1 MTDIKIEDGFY
12 TGKMIGVMMG
22 ELGNGNPLLIMDWEL
37 MDEGLQGHV
46 VQSEMHF
53 TGGAKSITVQAMIAC
68 GWKETEDLLCMLGSV
83 KQLLAKT
90 TPKYGQQWSPWVKNN
105 KPMDASKARSFLAS
119 LSTKTTSS
127 PFAGR
132 QPGDEDDVPFG

>member
-1 MTDIKIEDGFY
+1 MKDGFY
-12 TGKMIGVMMG
+12 EGKLIDVTMC
-22 ELGNGNPLLIMDWEL
+22 ELHNGNPMLVMDWEI
-37 MDEGLQGHV
+37 MDDGFQGQV

-53 TGGAKSITVQAMIAC
+53 TGGAKPITLQAMRAC
-68 GWKETEDLLCMLGSV
+68 GWNETDDLLCMLGSV